1 MFEYLLK
8 LGLKE
13 KKLIAKNL
21 NNGMNNEFIFVK
33 KDLQEIKIVEA
44 SRKFDIEKSYCYLA
58 YKLLWIMKLY
68 IEGR

>member
-1 MFEYLLK
+1 
-8 LGLKE
+8 
-13 KKLIAKNL
+13 
-21 NNGMNNEFIFVK
+21 MNNEFIFVK